1 MEECGAPLLRN
12 EWKSKQWREA
22 EEGRSW
28 GALNA
33 DEKRGQRGLW
43 AVLRLPVV
51 EVPAAHTPA
60 GTAAI
65 NRAPC
70 LAFHHLQCTVLLCTV
85 TDGSFPNAN

>member
-1 MEECGAPLLRN
+1 MKECGAPLLGN
-12 EWKSKQWREA
+12 EWKSKRWREA

-28 GALNA
+28 GAFKA
-33 DEKRGQRGLW
+33 DEKPGQRGLW
-43 AVLRLPVV
+43 AVLRLSVV

-60 GTAAI
+60 CTAAI

-70 LAFHHLQCTVLLCTV
+70 LAFHYPQSMVLLCTV